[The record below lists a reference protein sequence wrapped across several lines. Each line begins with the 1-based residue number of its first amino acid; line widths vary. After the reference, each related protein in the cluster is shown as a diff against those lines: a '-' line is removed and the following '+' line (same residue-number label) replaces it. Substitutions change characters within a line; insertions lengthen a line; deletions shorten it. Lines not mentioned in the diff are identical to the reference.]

1 MAGTTDASP
10 SSRTDVSG
18 QAAIRPPCGVDD
30 ERIFTFGLLLE
41 SYNRLTRLLDA
52 ELQRTDGISLQTYE
66 VLLRI
71 AREPQGFITMTGLS
85 EAVSLTTGGI
95 TRLADRLEADGL
107 VERVSCPSD
116 RRKVHLTLTS
126 RGNDVLATAT
136 EHHLQS
142 LQEHVTSRV
151 APADLV
157 VLHRVLD
164 DLRSEPASE

>member
-1 MAGTTDASP
+1 MAGPTDASP
-10 SSRTDVSG
+10 RPTDESVQS
-18 QAAIRPPCGVDD
+18 AIRPPCGVDD

-71 AREPQGFITMTGLS
+71 AREPHGLITMTGLAG
-85 EAVSLTTGGI
+85 AVSLTTGGI

-107 VERVSCPSD
+107 VERVSCPND
-116 RRKVHLTLTS
+116 RRKVHLTLTA
-126 RGNDVLATAT
+126 RGNEVLATAT
-136 EHHLQS
+136 EHHLES
-142 LQEHVTSRV
+142 LQAHVTSRV
-151 APADLV
+151 APDDLI

-164 DLRSEPASE
+164 DLRSEPGTQ